1 MAKVYIGT
9 SGWVYSD
16 WKGAFYP
23 QDLPQRKWL
32 EFYGQQFK
40 TVEVNSTFYHSM
52 RPATFEN
59 WAKAVPDNFVFAVKA
74 SRFITHVR
82 RLEDIKS
89 SMIQIIEPALR
100 MSKKLGP
107 ILFQLPPRFKA
118 DGKRLERF
126 LQTASHLR
134 GESSSHLGGG
144 QKLRYAF
151 EFRDPSWFDE
161 TIYQVLRKYNA
172 AVVIAESGGYW
183 PSSASSSAEA
193 TDDKEAPEGKPSEE
207 VITADFTYIRFHGEG
222 GSYATSYT
230 DQELTVWAKKIKKW
244 QEMGIDVYAYFN
256 NDVNAFAVDNAKT
269 LSNLI
274 E

>member
-1 MAKVYIGT
+1 MADVYIGT

-16 WKGAFYP
+16 WQGKFYP
-23 QDLPQRKWL
+23 DDLPQRKWL

-52 RPATFEN
+52 RTVTFEN
-59 WAKAVPDNFVFAVKA
+59 WAKSVPERFTFALKG
-74 SRFITHVR
+74 SRFITHIK
-82 RLEDIKS
+82 RLKPDPASIEKFIES
-89 SMIQIIEPALR
+89 SISLGD
-100 MSKKLGP
+100 KLGP
-107 ILFQLPPRFKA
+107 ILWQLPPRFKA
-118 DGKRLERF
+118 DKERLERF

>member
-1 MAKVYIGT
+1 M
-9 SGWVYSD
+9 YSD

-59 WAKAVPDNFVFAVKA
+59 WAKSVPSDFVFSIKG
-74 SRFITHVR
+74 SRFITHIK
-82 RLEDIKS
+82 RLKPDRASIERFIESSKS
-89 SMIQIIEPALR
+89 LGD
-100 MSKKLGP
+100 KLGP
-107 ILFQLPPRFKA
+107 ILWQLPPRFKE
-118 DGKRLERF
+118 DEERLESFLVHCSQLTVHREKKSVNREPRIDNRF
-126 LQTASHLR
+126 
-134 GESSSHLGGG
+134 
-144 QKLRYAF
+144 AF
-151 EFRDPSWFDE
+151 EFRDPSWFDQS
-161 TIYQVLRKYNA
+161 IYQILRKHNA
-172 AVVIAESGGYW
+172 ALVIAESGGYW

-193 TDDKEAPEGKPSEE
+193 TDDKEAPEGKPFEE

-230 DQELTVWAKKIKKW
+230 DQELTVWSRKIKKW

-269 LSNLI
+269 LSNLLK
-274 E
+274 